1 MNKYVTCLTIAG
13 SDSGGGAGIQADLK
27 TMSAIGVYGMSAITA
42 ITAQSTTAVNDI
54 YAISPKIVESQISTV
69 LDDIECNTVKIGMIY
84 LPENAEIIA
93 TTLSK
98 YKIAN
103 IILDPV
109 LISTT
114 QFKLSK
120 DDVVDTIKNKL
131 LPICTLVTPNTDE
144 VYEFTGIK
152 IKNKDDVC
160 LAAREFIKMGAKA
173 VLIKGGHNIKSTFA
187 YDYLLT
193 NTGYEHWY
201 RGKAIET
208 NNLHGTGCS
217 LSSAIASYL
226 AQEYPLPQAIAK
238 AKLYITKAI
247 SYGSDTIIG
256 KGNGPINHFFLPKKL
271 IKIKL

>member
-13 SDSGGGAGIQADLK
+13 SDSSGGAGIQADLK

-42 ITAQSTTAVNDI
+42 ITSQNTTTVNDI
-54 YAISPKIVESQISTV
+54 FAISPQIVESQISTV
-69 LDDIECNTVKIGMIY
+69 LDDIECNAVKIGMIY
-84 LPENAEIIA
+84 LPENAQIIA
-93 TTLSK
+93 NTLLK
-98 YKIAN
+98 YKITN

-120 DDVVDTIKNKL
+120 DKVVDTIKEAL
-131 LPICTLVTPNTDE
+131 LPICSLVTPNIDE
-144 VYEFTGIK
+144 ASEFTGIK
-152 IKNKDDVC
+152 IKNKNDIC
-160 LAAREFIKMGAKA
+160 SAAREFIEMGAKA
-173 VLIKGGHNIKSTFA
+173 VLIKGGHNIKSTYA

-193 NTGYEHWY
+193 NRGYEQWY

-217 LSSAIASYL
+217 LSSAIASYI
-226 AQEYPLPQAIAK
+226 AQGFPLQQAIAK
-238 AKLYITKAI
+238 AKLYISKAI
-247 SYGSDTIIG
+247 NYGSDTIIG
-256 KGNGPINHFFLPKKL
+256 KGSGPINHFFLPQKL